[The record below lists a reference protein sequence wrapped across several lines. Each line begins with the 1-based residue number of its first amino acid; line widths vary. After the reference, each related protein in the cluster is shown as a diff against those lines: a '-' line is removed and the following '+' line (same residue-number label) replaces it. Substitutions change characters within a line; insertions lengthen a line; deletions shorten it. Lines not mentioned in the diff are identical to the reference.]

1 MNNWALQLSMV
12 TSSGT
17 NLFDPVRLFYS
28 FYYKNGVIF
37 FVGGRKNKDAEWET
51 CIAVPDFYWKQIA
64 EPVMKLYTETTDGS
78 TIETKESG
86 LVWNYQYADPDFG
99 SCQAKELL
107 DHLESVLANEP
118 VTVKSGQ
125 NIVEVK
131 PQVSNLFPFSKLNN
145 KRVLPPVSI
154 HYNKIRFIL

>member
-1 MNNWALQLSMV
+1 
-12 TSSGT
+12 
-17 NLFDPVRLFYS
+17 
-28 FYYKNGVIF
+28 
-37 FVGGRKNKDAEWET
+37 
-51 CIAVPDFYWKQIA
+51 
-64 EPVMKLYTETTDGS
+64 MKLYTETTDGS
-78 TIETKESG
+78 AIETKESG

-131 PQVSNLFPFSKLNN
+131 PQVSIYSFY
-145 KRVLPPVSI
+145 VYLPGLKFDQ
-154 HYNKIRFIL
+154 KIRISV

>member
-1 MNNWALQLSMV
+1 
-12 TSSGT
+12 
-17 NLFDPVRLFYS
+17 
-28 FYYKNGVIF
+28 
-37 FVGGRKNKDAEWET
+37 
-51 CIAVPDFYWKQIA
+51 
-64 EPVMKLYTETTDGS
+64 MKLYTETTDGS
-78 TIETKESG
+78 TIETKEIG

-131 PQVSNLFPFSKLNN
+131 PQVSTLSLSCLHVLFP
-145 KRVLPPVSI
+145 
-154 HYNKIRFIL
+154 ILTN